1 MFDRILTGLTIMDG
15 QGAAP
20 FQGDIGIRGGRIAAV
35 GNLGEAVSRERV
47 DGTGKVA
54 MPGIIDIHT
63 HYDLC
68 LGWEGLGAHCA
79 RQGVTTVIGGNCGI
93 GPQNV
98 GAHLDAA
105 EKLKLGL
112 RYGILASHG
121 PIRSRVVPRIE
132 GRAATKEETVLV
144 YREVETALEQGALGL
159 SWGPYHANSLADEAE
174 LLSVT
179 KAAKNAGKPF
189 VVHRRCEGKDGL
201 EATREAFRIAEQTG
215 VRVHISHLKIAG
227 RKHWQ
232 EFEELMSLME
242 SGSRRLDL
250 GFDVYPYEGSLTY
263 LAAMIPSIYKSDGR
277 LLERLAVP
285 AEREAILR
293 GIHDWF
299 DDRQGPDD
307 ILVFARHIEERKGS
321 AAQNLSGLAEQMG
334 VQDPAECA
342 AQIIERDPEGNGGW
356 AAYRFMMN
364 ESHVQELCGRPDAII
379 ASDAVPEIDGMAEDT
394 HPRAY
399 GTFAR
404 VLSRA
409 SKESLSRLSKAIKTM
424 TSSAANRYGLSELG
438 RIEEGCHAD
447 LVLLDLDELQDCA
460 RYEEPSVYPRGIES
474 VLLGGEFVFRD
485 GKALN
490 SVQGEVLRG

>member
-15 QGAAP
+15 LGSEP
-20 FQGDIGIRGGRIAAV
+20 FQGDIGIRDGHIAAV
-35 GNLGEAVSRERV
+35 GSLGDAECKDRLDAQ
-47 DGTGKVA
+47 GKVV

-68 LGWEGLGAHCA
+68 LGWDGLGAHCA
-79 RQGVTTVIGGNCGI
+79 KQGVTTVIGGNCGI
-93 GPQNV
+93 GPEDV

-121 PIRSRVVPRIE
+121 PIRSRVVPRVE
-132 GRAATKEETVLV
+132 GRAASKDETLLI
-144 YREVETALEQGALGL
+144 YREVERALEQGALGL
-159 SWGPYHANSLADEAE
+159 SWGPYHSNSLADEAE

-201 EATREAFRIAEQTG
+201 EATREAFRLAEQTG

-232 EFEELMSLME
+232 KFEELMTLME
-242 SGSRRLDL
+242 SGARRLDL

-277 LLERLAVP
+277 LLERLADP
-285 AEREAILR
+285 AERAAIIH
-293 GIHDWF
+293 GIHGWF
-299 DDRQGPDD
+299 ADRQGPDD
-307 ILVFARHIEERKGS
+307 ILVFARHIEERSGS
-321 AAQNLSGLAEQMG
+321 GAQNLASLAEEMG

-356 AAYRFMMN
+356 AAYRYMMN
-364 ESHVQELCGRPDAII
+364 ESHVQELCGRSDAII
-379 ASDAVPEIDGMAEDT
+379 ASDAVPEVDGMAEDT

-404 VLSRA
+404 VLSQA
-409 SKESLSRLSKAIKTM
+409 SKKSLPEFSQAVKKM
-424 TSSAANRYGLSELG
+424 TSSAANRYGLQKLG
-438 RIEEGCHAD
+438 RIEKGCQAD
-447 LVLLDLDELQDCA
+447 LVILDLNELQDCA
-460 RYEEPSVYPRGIES
+460 RYEEPSVYPKGIDS
-474 VLLGGEFVFRD
+474 VFLGGEFVFKD
-485 GKALN
+485 G
-490 SVQGEVLRG
+490 QGLTTIQGQVLRG